1 MCMQLASIVKS
12 SLMTESFLFQVAKA
26 LEFLA
31 KLKFVHRDIAARN
44 CLGKSVS
51 CVCMHDIV
59 VVCMLYK

>member
-1 MCMQLASIVKS
+1 
-12 SLMTESFLFQVAKA
+12 MTESFLFQVAKA

-51 CVCMHDIV
+51 CVT
-59 VVCMLYK
+59 VCMTLWLFACCINE

>member
-1 MCMQLASIVKS
+1 
-12 SLMTESFLFQVAKA
+12 MTKSFLFQVAKA

-51 CVCMHDIV
+51 CVCMWLFA
-59 VVCMLYK
+59 CAA